1 MPVGGI
7 YPPRVLLVPP
17 LFVSDRQRDS
27 QRLESAWRLGFNKQ
41 PTGVELAPPPAGAR
55 CSLIGRA
62 LHSTLTH
69 TLSLSLNKSCR
80 RRFWHCSCHRHANWL
95 RRGLTTQQQT
105 DGRTAPSS
113 LFWRPAAVCFL
124 HLLDWLEVAFS
135 GRQMASLVSF
145 EPNTWQVCAYSST
158 MSFTL

>member
-1 MPVGGI
+1 MGGFI
-7 YPPRVLLVPP
+7 PLVSFWFRHC
-17 LFVSDRQRDS
+17 LWATDSETARDLRARGGSDSINSQPASSWRRLQQVRDAHS
-27 QRLESAWRLGFNKQ
+27 
-41 PTGVELAPPPAGAR
+41 LAEH
-55 CSLIGRA
+55 CIA
-62 LHSTLTH
+62 LSH